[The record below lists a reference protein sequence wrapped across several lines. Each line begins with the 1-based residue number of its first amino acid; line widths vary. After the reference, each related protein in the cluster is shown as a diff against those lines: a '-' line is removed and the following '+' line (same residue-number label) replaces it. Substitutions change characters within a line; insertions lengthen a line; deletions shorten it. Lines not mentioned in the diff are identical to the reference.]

1 MKRIF
6 VLLALFSMNAWAVPV
21 NINTASAEV
30 IAQSLKGIG
39 MKKAQAIV
47 EFRKKNGS
55 FNSLND
61 LTLVKGLGEKTVNK
75 ISADVLFKKPV
86 KKR

>member
-21 NINTASAEV
+21 NINSASAKV

-47 EFRKKNGS
+47 EYRKKNGS
-55 FNSLND
+55 FKTLND

-75 ISADVLFKKPV
+75 ISADVLFKKSV
-86 KKR
+86 KKK

>member
-6 VLLALFSMNAWAVPV
+6 VLLALFSMNVWAAPV

-86 KKR
+86 KKK

>member
-86 KKR
+86 KKK